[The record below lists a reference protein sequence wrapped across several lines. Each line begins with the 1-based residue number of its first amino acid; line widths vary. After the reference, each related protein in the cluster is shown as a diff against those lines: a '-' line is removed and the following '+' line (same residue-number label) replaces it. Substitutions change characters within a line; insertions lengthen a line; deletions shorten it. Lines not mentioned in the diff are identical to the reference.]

1 MAKRKQNELD
11 SQIEKEYYA
20 QGSGVQINI
29 MDITRIFSDCRAAVG
44 AGTSLKDAVAA
55 AIAKY
60 RQN

>member
-1 MAKRKQNELD
+1 MPKRKQNELD

-20 QGSGVQINI
+20 QGSGVEILI
-29 MDITRIFSDCRAAVG
+29 MDIPRIFTDCRTAVA

-55 AIAKY
+55 AIARY